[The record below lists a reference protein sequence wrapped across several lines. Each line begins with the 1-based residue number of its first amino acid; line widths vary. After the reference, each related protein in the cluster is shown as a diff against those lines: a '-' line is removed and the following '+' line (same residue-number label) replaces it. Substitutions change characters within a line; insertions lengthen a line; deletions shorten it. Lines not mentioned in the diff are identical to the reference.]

1 MLNVQCACE
10 NFWATSWTASAP
22 WTTLS
27 PKGNNWIFYT
37 LKERGKRTKM
47 INSWLQCVGVVFNC
61 AVISPNWPSCSQPF
75 ICGMAGL
82 VWFSQQPWRGSM
94 CSFLHCLSWCLMIF
108 FWIKIIFLEILTF
121 SLELIIIR
129 LRLFTNSSRL
139 LWKKNFSWIL
149 VFRFFIEFF
158 FLQICMGFSRI
169 SLEL

>member
-1 MLNVQCACE
+1 MSSVRARISERHHELRLHRGRHCHQK
-10 NFWATSWTASAP
+10 ATTGYF
-22 WTTLS
+22 TLWKREERE
-27 PKGNNWIFYT
+27 PK
-37 LKERGKRTKM
+37 
-47 INSWLQCVGVVFNC
+47 WLIHGCSCVGVVFNC